1 MTNVCSKMW
10 IACIHGTS
18 DPTHRQPAWGS
29 HHYFSQWT
37 RFKDGFPSRNGLV
50 RWVPSSISRGSAIL
64 GVHPQHRKR
73 MLYIASGG
81 RSLWAGLGR
90 SGARRRTATSQGAGE
105 GTGQLSTWN
114 EEKSAWLVMNVM
126 DVMVT
131 IVIKFQ
137 LWNTDPHTKSELEIG
152 WSVLN

>member
-1 MTNVCSKMW
+1 
-10 IACIHGTS
+10 
-18 DPTHRQPAWGS
+18 
-29 HHYFSQWT
+29 
-37 RFKDGFPSRNGLV
+37 
-50 RWVPSSISRGSAIL
+50 
-64 GVHPQHRKR
+64 

-137 LWNTDPHTKSELEIG
+137 LWNADPHTKSELEIG